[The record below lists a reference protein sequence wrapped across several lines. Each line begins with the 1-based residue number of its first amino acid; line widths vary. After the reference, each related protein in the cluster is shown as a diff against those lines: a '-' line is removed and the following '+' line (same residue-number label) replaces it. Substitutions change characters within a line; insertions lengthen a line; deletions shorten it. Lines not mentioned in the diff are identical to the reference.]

1 MANKK
6 VSQLTSKPSVL
17 TTDLFPIADPST
29 GQLFKTTISDLGT
42 AIGSGVSSVNS
53 LVGAVVL
60 DTDDIQELVSPTNK
74 WFTDTRAR
82 AALSAS
88 SPLTYNSGTGA
99 FGIQV
104 ATGSQNGYLSSAD
117 WTTFNSKQAALSG
130 TGFVKSTG
138 GTISYDTNTYLTTS
152 AAASTYLALGG
163 GTLTGTLIGTRAEFT
178 TSTLV
183 DGVLVN
189 NGSGRGIRVNNSG
202 AGYGIIINNETA
214 SSAIPF
220 LIQKNGTNK
229 ISFTDAGGATYS
241 DRINTPTLY
250 ATGSSSESAI
260 TINQNS
266 GYHALS
272 ITQSG
277 VGNAIYATGAVTITG
292 TTYVGGQLTLGS
304 TISNLSG
311 YTYTLPSATGTLAL
325 TSDLSSYLPLSGGTL
340 TGALSGTSA
349 TFSGNL
355 NQNAPI
361 FIDNSNHELASFSNN
376 NLQLF
381 FSSIYDG
388 TNIIAKSG
396 AGGRLIMNGGAF
408 TFQTFGGATIGNVV
422 TPIQRFNIANDGA
435 ATFSSSVTAT
445 SGILS
450 GNLFMQAAA
459 GIGTFITF
467 KNDSNTDG
475 FDIGHLNGGGAGA
488 YIYQRANQ
496 PIIIGTNNAER
507 MRITSSGNVGI
518 GTTAPDRDPSGTRS
532 LAISGGGSL
541 AASLDLYGN
550 GGRNYAIFT
559 GGAGALGFFDLTAGS
574 ERMRITSAGS
584 VLVGTTSDN
593 GAGKLQVDGLIV
605 GSTFAA
611 SQTLTVNA
619 NNEKKSGMYRWNDS
633 STNLPEAGFFSVV
646 IYGNCDNV
654 VAQMATHFQNANT
667 YVRAFNT
674 SWTAWRRI
682 I

>member
-1 MANKK
+1 
-6 VSQLTSKPSVL
+6 
-17 TTDLFPIADPST
+17 
-29 GQLFKTTISDLGT
+29 
-42 AIGSGVSSVNS
+42 
-53 LVGAVVL
+53 
-60 DTDDIQELVSPTNK
+60 
-74 WFTDTRAR
+74 
-82 AALSAS
+82 
-88 SPLTYNSGTGA
+88 
-99 FGIQV
+99 
-104 ATGSQNGYLSSAD
+104 
-117 WTTFNSKQAALSG
+117 
-130 TGFVKSTG
+130 
-138 GTISYDTNTYLTTS
+138 
-152 AAASTYLALGG
+152 
-163 GTLTGTLIGTRAEFT
+163 
-178 TSTLV
+178 
-183 DGVLVN
+183 
-189 NGSGRGIRVNNSG
+189 
-202 AGYGIIINNETA
+202 
-214 SSAIPF
+214 
-220 LIQKNGTNK
+220 
-229 ISFTDAGGATYS
+229 
-241 DRINTPTLY
+241 
-250 ATGSSSESAI
+250 
-260 TINQNS
+260 
-266 GYHALS
+266 
-272 ITQSG
+272 
-277 VGNAIYATGAVTITG
+277 
-292 TTYVGGQLTLGS
+292 
-304 TISNLSG
+304 
-311 YTYTLPSATGTLAL
+311 
-325 TSDLSSYLPLSGGTL
+325 
-340 TGALSGTSA
+340 
-349 TFSGNL
+349 
-355 NQNAPI
+355 
-361 FIDNSNHELASFSNN
+361 
-376 NLQLF
+376 
-381 FSSIYDG
+381 
-388 TNIIAKSG
+388 
-396 AGGRLIMNGGAF
+396 
-408 TFQTFGGATIGNVV
+408 
-422 TPIQRFNIANDGA
+422 
-435 ATFSSSVTAT
+435 
-445 SGILS
+445 
-450 GNLFMQAAA
+450 MQAAA